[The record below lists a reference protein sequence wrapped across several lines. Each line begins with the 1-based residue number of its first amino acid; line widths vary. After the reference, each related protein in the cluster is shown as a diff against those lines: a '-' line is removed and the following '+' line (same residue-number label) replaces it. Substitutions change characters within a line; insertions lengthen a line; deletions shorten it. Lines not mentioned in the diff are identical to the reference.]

1 MGLGSSKIETPSYSD
16 SYHITDTFVNHQ
28 EWKHTVKRIN
38 HSHPVLFSKEIVNVG
53 YLFGS
58 QPYIVFAI
66 HDEEIKEKIRR
77 ACYNQPH
84 ITICNCILIFCAR
97 SDIQLITEFPDAFCS
112 SSIRDKISNWWEP
125 YQPNVLDWV
134 KRQTYIALGFVIAAC
149 AEESIPCFPVD
160 GCNEKSL
167 SSIIELPSHLIPTAM
182 LTVGSPD

>member
-1 MGLGSSKIETPSYSD
+1 MGLVSSKIETPSYSD

-58 QPYIVFAI
+58 QPYVIFAI

-97 SDIQLITEFPDAFCS
+97 SDIQLITEFPDALCS
-112 SSIRDKISNWWEP
+112 FSIRDKISNWWES
-125 YQPNVLDWV
+125 YQPNVFDWV
-134 KRQTYIALGFVIAAC
+134 KRQTYIVLGFVIAAC
-149 AEESIPCFPVD
+149 AEESIPCFPID

-167 SSIIELPSHLIPTAM
+167 SSILELPSHLIPTAM
-182 LTVGSPD
+182 LTVGAPD